1 METINWPLT
10 PITEESFER
19 QGWEKHI
26 DTDGFEPNDDNP
38 ESVQTEYYYFVLPL
52 PRDNPDERAP
62 CLISTTNDEYQDFPE
77 LKKGEYYVEMDG
89 AFGLGL
95 CRYEEE
101 IDILYKSLTGIE
113 LTDDK
118 VS

>member
-1 METINWPLT
+1 MIKEITEFPVI
-10 PITEESFER
+10 PITEKTFER
-19 QGWEKHI
+19 QSWEKHI
-26 DTDGFEPNDDNP
+26 DMDG
-38 ESVQTEYYYFVLPL
+38 ESNTEYYYYMLPL
-52 PRDNPDERAP
+52 PKDNPDERAP